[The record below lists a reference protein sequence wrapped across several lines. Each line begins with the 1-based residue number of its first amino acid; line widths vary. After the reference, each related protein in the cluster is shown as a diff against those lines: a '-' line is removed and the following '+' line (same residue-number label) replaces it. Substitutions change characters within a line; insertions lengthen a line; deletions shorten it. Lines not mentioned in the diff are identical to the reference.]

1 MSISL
6 PDPAARPD
14 RLGSRPTTSAYPDWE
29 AFVRFCEELGF
40 GEVERLKIQDGRPVL
55 AEVVTKK
62 IRFTR

>member
-1 MSISL
+1 MSIALS
-6 PDPAARPD
+6 DPAARAEPPV
-14 RLGSRPTTSAYPDWE
+14 GRPVHSTYADWE

-40 GEVERLKIQDGRPVL
+40 GEVEKLKIQDGRPVL